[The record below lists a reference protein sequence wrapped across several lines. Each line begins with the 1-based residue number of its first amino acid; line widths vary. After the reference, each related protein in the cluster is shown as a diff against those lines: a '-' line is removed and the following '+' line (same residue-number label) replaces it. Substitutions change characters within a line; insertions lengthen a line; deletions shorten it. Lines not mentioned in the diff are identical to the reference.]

1 MGDALPEMAGANR
14 VGDARPGSF
23 VLWTHPKL
31 RTRSGVP
38 MPLLSLGEKGDGR
51 AIALAVDGTYRLAY
65 SGLGSETA
73 GRAHGAL
80 WDGLLGWLMR
90 DPRYE
95 PAQVELESMCMAG
108 VPLSIRVR
116 PLPGSEGVLN
126 VEVAKLERREVVV
139 RKQTKFVKDGEPASV
154 DVGKLEPGGYSAR
167 VWVGTG
173 PSTRRDFACERGGDE
188 WADSRPDEARL
199 EAIARATGGEFL
211 QASAAWRVPM
221 PPATEVASERRVV
234 PLLPPWTWTLL
245 AAAALGMHWIVRRK
259 TGLA

>member
-1 MGDALPEMAGANR
+1 MSGANR
-14 VGDARPGSF
+14 VGDARPGAF

-31 RTRSGVP
+31 KTASGSP
-38 MPLLSLGEKGDGR
+38 MPLLALGEKGDGR
-51 AIALAVDGTYRLAY
+51 SIALAVDGTYRLSY
-65 SGLGSETA
+65 SALGSETA

-95 PAQVELESMCMAG
+95 PAQVDLESQCMAG
-108 VPLSIRVR
+108 VPLSLRVR

-126 VEVAKLERREVVV
+126 VEVARLEHRDVVV
-139 RKQTKFVKDGEPASV
+139 RKQDRAVKGGELATV
-154 DVGKLEPGGYSAR
+154 DIGKLEPGGYSAR
-167 VWVGTG
+167 VWVGNG

-199 EAIARATGGEFL
+199 RAIAQATGGEFL
-211 QASAAWRVPM
+211 RASDASHLPL
-221 PPATEVASERRVV
+221 PPATEVAAERRVEPV
-234 PLLPPWTWTLL
+234 LPPWVWTML
-245 AAAALGMHWIVRRK
+245 AAASLGLHWIARRK